1 MREEENEYF
10 SIKDK
15 LSLLAIPLVSLLG
28 VTNVNA
34 AVSDAVALP
43 AVQDNKIVLEAG
55 KEYKGAGFVIPAGTT
70 IEGNDATVYGRV
82 AVGGDNITIDNVNF
96 KDINGSDGR
105 AIVNGPSATLRN
117 LTISNNTFTGYTRH
131 TIELY
136 SNDYS
141 GLRIIKNVDN
151 NHVGNNVTVVVNT
164 KANGI
169 TVSDN
174 IFSSTVRIDG
184 YRDDPTTGVVIQRNT
199 FNEIPD
205 TAISAVKM
213 SGALV
218 DHNTI
223 TVKPDNKWANI
234 AIGELKDSIVSNN
247 TITGSGVAENTGI
260 RMSTIDYRDN
270 TGKVHYLEPSN
281 NVTLSGNE
289 VSNTDTGILVSNGD
303 EISLDNN
310 KVTGTNQA
318 LVIGSNENEQNK
330 QNTGN
335 VNVTSTNSFDGKDAA
350 IKINTEFMASDA
362 KVRVSKGASLTGGT
376 VLDNKDNSSM
386 VEFYAEPTTEEPT
399 DQPTTGDQTA
409 PDVTAPNTGAHH
421 LPSTLVSAIAL
432 VTFIVASAAALSY
445 VAKSFKK

>member
-1 MREEENEYF
+1 MNISLLKRGGL
-10 SIKDK
+10 SK

-96 KDINGSDGR
+96 KDINSSDGR

-136 SNDYS
+136 GNDYS

-223 TVKPDNKWANI
+223 TVKSDNKWANI

-303 EISLDNN
+303 EISLDSN

-386 VEFYAEPTTEEPT
+386 VEFYAEPTTDEPT
-399 DQPTTGDQTA
+399 DQPNTGDQTA

>member
-1 MREEENEYF
+1 MNISLLKRGGL
-10 SIKDK
+10 SK

-43 AVQDNKIVLEAG
+43 AIQDNKIVLEAG

-70 IEGNDATVYGRV
+70 IEGNDATVYGKV
-82 AVGGDNITIDNVNF
+82 IVGGDNITIDNVNF
-96 KDINGSDGR
+96 KGINDSDGR

-117 LTISNNTFTGYTRH
+117 LTISNNTFAGYTRH

-136 SNDYS
+136 GNDYS
-141 GLRIIKNVDN
+141 GLRIIKNVDDN
-151 NHVGNNVTVVVNT
+151 RVGNNVTVVVNA
-164 KANGI
+164 KADGI

-184 YRDDPTTGVVIQRNT
+184 YRDDPTTGVVIQGNT
-199 FNEIPD
+199 FNEVPD

-218 DHNTI
+218 DGNTI
-223 TVKPDNKWANI
+223 TVKSDDKWVNI
-234 AIGELKDSIVSNN
+234 AIGELKDSKVSNN
-247 TITGSGVAENTGI
+247 TITGSGVAESTGI
-260 RMSTIDYRDN
+260 SMSTIDWIDDK
-270 TGKVHYLEPSN
+270 TGTVYYLEPSN
-281 NVTLSGNE
+281 NVVLSGNT
-289 VSNTDTGILVSNGD
+289 VSNTDTGILVSNGG

-310 KVTGTNQA
+310 TVTGTNQA
-318 LVIGSNENEQNK
+318 LVIGFDDNK
-330 QNTGN
+330 QSTGN

-362 KVRVSKGASLTGGT
+362 KVRVSKGASLTGET
-376 VLDNKDNSSM
+376 VLDNNDNSNM

-409 PDVTAPNTGAHH
+409 PDITAPNTGVHH
-421 LPSTLVSAIAL
+421 LPSTPVSAIAL
-432 VTFIVASAAALSY
+432 VTFIVASDAALSY

>member
-1 MREEENEYF
+1 M
-10 SIKDK
+10 SISRLNRGLSR
-15 LSLLAIPLVSLLG
+15 LSLLAIPLVSLFG

-34 AVSDAVALP
+34 AVDDAVDLP
-43 AVQDNKIVLEAG
+43 AVQGNKIVLEAG

-70 IEGNDATVYGRV
+70 IEGNDATVYGKV

-96 KDINGSDGR
+96 KDINGGDGR
-105 AIVNGPSATLRN
+105 AIVNVVNGPSATLRN
-117 LTISNNTFTGYTRH
+117 LTISNNTFAGYTRH

-136 SNDYS
+136 GNDYS
-141 GLRIIKNVDN
+141 GLHIIKNVDDN
-151 NHVGNNVTVVVNT
+151 RVGNNVTVVVNT

-184 YRDDPTTGVVIQRNT
+184 YRDDPTTGVVIQGNT
-199 FNEIPD
+199 FNEVPD

-218 DHNTI
+218 DGNTI
-223 TVKPDNKWANI
+223 TVKSDDKWVNI
-234 AIGELKDSIVSNN
+234 AIGELKDSKVSNN
-247 TITGSGVAENTGI
+247 TITGSGVAESTGI
-260 RMSTIDYRDN
+260 SMSTIDWIDDK
-270 TGKVHYLEPSN
+270 TGTVYYLEPSN
-281 NVTLSGNE
+281 NVVLSGNT
-289 VSNTDTGILVSNGD
+289 VSNTDTGILVSNGG

-310 KVTGTNQA
+310 TVTGTNQA
-318 LVIGSNENEQNK
+318 LVIGFDDNK
-330 QNTGN
+330 QSTGN

-376 VLDNKDNSSM
+376 VLDNNDNSSM

-421 LPSTLVSAIAL
+421 LQSTLVSAIAL
-432 VTFIVASAAALSY
+432 VAFIVASAAALSY

>member
-1 MREEENEYF
+1 MNISLLKRGGL
-10 SIKDK
+10 SK

-136 SNDYS
+136 GNDYS

-151 NHVGNNVTVVVNT
+151 NDVGNNVTVVVNT

-184 YRDDPTTGVVIQRNT
+184 YRDDPTTGVVIQGNT
-199 FNEIPD
+199 FNEVPD

-218 DHNTI
+218 DGNTI
-223 TVKPDNKWANI
+223 TVKSDDKWVNI
-234 AIGELKDSIVSNN
+234 AIGELKDSKVSNN
-247 TITGSGVAENTGI
+247 TITGSGVAESTGI
-260 RMSTIDYRDN
+260 SMSTIDWIDYK
-270 TGKVHYLEPSN
+270 TGTVYYLEPSN
-281 NVTLSGNE
+281 NVVLSGNT

-310 KVTGTNQA
+310 TVTDTNQA
-318 LVIGSNENEQNK
+318 LVIGFDDNK
-330 QNTGN
+330 QSTGN

-350 IKINTEFMASDA
+350 IKINTAFMASDA

-376 VLDNKDNSSM
+376 VLDNDDNSEM
-386 VEFYAEPTTEEPT
+386 VEFYAEPTTDEPT
-399 DQPTTGDQTA
+399 DQPNTGDQTA

-421 LPSTLVSAIAL
+421 LPSTPVSAIAL

>member
-1 MREEENEYF
+1 MNISLLKRGGL
-10 SIKDK
+10 SK

-136 SNDYS
+136 GNDYS
-141 GLRIIKNVDN
+141 GLRIIKNADDN
-151 NHVGNNVTVVVNT
+151 RVGNNVTVVVNT
-164 KANGI
+164 KADGI

-184 YRDDPTTGVVIQRNT
+184 YRDDPTTGVVIQGNT
-199 FNEIPD
+199 FNEVPD

-218 DHNTI
+218 DGNTI
-223 TVKPDNKWANI
+223 TVKSDDKWVNI
-234 AIGELKDSIVSNN
+234 AIGELKDSKVSNN
-247 TITGSGVAENTGI
+247 TITGSGVAESTGI
-260 RMSTIDYRDN
+260 SMSTIDWIDDK
-270 TGKVHYLEPSN
+270 TGTVYYLEPSN
-281 NVTLSGNE
+281 NVVLSGNT

-310 KVTGTNQA
+310 TVTDTNQA
-318 LVIGSNENEQNK
+318 LVIGFDDNK
-330 QNTGN
+330 QSTGN

-350 IKINTEFMASDA
+350 IKINTAFMASDA

-376 VLDNKDNSSM
+376 VLDNDDNSEM
-386 VEFYAEPTTEEPT
+386 VEFYAEPTTDEPT
-399 DQPTTGDQTA
+399 DQPNTGDQTA
-409 PDVTAPNTGAHH
+409 PDITAPNTGAHH
-421 LPSTLVSAIAL
+421 LPSTPVSAIAL

>member
-1 MREEENEYF
+1 M
-10 SIKDK
+10 SISRLNRGLSR
-15 LSLLAIPLVSLLG
+15 LSLLAIPLVSLFG

-34 AVSDAVALP
+34 AVDDAVDLP
-43 AVQDNKIVLEAG
+43 AVQGNKIVLEAG

-70 IEGNDATVYGRV
+70 IEGNDATVYGKV

-96 KDINGSDGR
+96 KDINGGDGR
-105 AIVNGPSATLRN
+105 AIVNVVNGPSATLRN
-117 LTISNNTFTGYTRH
+117 LTISNNTFAGYTRH

-136 SNDYS
+136 GNDYS
-141 GLRIIKNVDN
+141 GLHIIKNVDDN
-151 NHVGNNVTVVVNT
+151 RVGNNVTVVVNT

-184 YRDDPTTGVVIQRNT
+184 YRDDPTTGVVIQGNT
-199 FNEIPD
+199 FNEVPD

-218 DHNTI
+218 DGNTI
-223 TVKPDNKWANI
+223 TVKSDDKWVNI
-234 AIGELKDSIVSNN
+234 AIGELKDSKVSNN
-247 TITGSGVAENTGI
+247 TITGSGVAESTGI
-260 RMSTIDYRDN
+260 SMSTIDWIDDK
-270 TGKVHYLEPSN
+270 TGTVYYLEPSN
-281 NVTLSGNE
+281 NVVLSGNT
-289 VSNTDTGILVSNGD
+289 VSNTDTGILVSNGG

-310 KVTGTNQA
+310 TVTGTNQA
-318 LVIGSNENEQNK
+318 LVIGFDDNK
-330 QNTGN
+330 QSTGN

-376 VLDNKDNSSM
+376 VLDNNDNSSM

-421 LPSTLVSAIAL
+421 LLSTLVSAIAL
-432 VTFIVASAAALSY
+432 VAFIVASAAALSY

>member
-1 MREEENEYF
+1 MNISLLKRGGL
-10 SIKDK
+10 SK

-70 IEGNDATVYGRV
+70 IEGNGATIYGMV
-82 AVGGDNITIDNVNF
+82 SVGGDNITIDNVHFVDDEGGDN
-96 KDINGSDGR
+96 R
-105 AIVNGPSATLRN
+105 AIVSGSGVSSIRN
-117 LTISNNTFTGYTRH
+117 LTVSRNIFTGYIGR
-131 TIELY
+131 TIELS

-141 GLRIIKNVDN
+141 GLTMTGNNDDN
-151 NHVGNNVTVVVNT
+151 HSLNNVTVVLNT
-164 KANGI
+164 KA
-169 TVSDN
+169 DN
-174 IFSSTVRIDG
+174 IKISNNIFGSTVRIEG
-184 YRDDPTTGVVIQRNT
+184 YRDDPTTGVVIQKNT
-199 FNEIPD
+199 FNAIPD

-218 DHNTI
+218 DGNII
-223 TVKPDNKWANI
+223 TVEPDNEWANI
-234 AIGELKDSIVSNN
+234 AIGELKDSTVSNN
-247 TITGSGVAENTGI
+247 TITGSGATKNTGI
-260 RMSTIDYRDN
+260 SMSTTDYIDWD
-270 TGKVHYLEPSN
+270 TGTVYYLEPSN

-289 VSNTDTGILVSNGD
+289 VSNTGTGILVSNGD
-303 EISLDNN
+303 EISLDKN
-310 KVTGTNQA
+310 KITGTNQA
-318 LVIGSNENEQNK
+318 LVIGFNDNK
-330 QNTGN
+330 QSTGN

-376 VLDNKDNSSM
+376 VLDNDDNSEM
-386 VEFYAEPTTEEPT
+386 VEFYAEPTTDEPT
-399 DQPTTGDQTA
+399 DQPNTGDQTA

-421 LPSTLVSAIAL
+421 LPSTPVSAIAL

>member
-1 MREEENEYF
+1 MNISLLKRGGL
-10 SIKDK
+10 SK

-34 AVSDAVALP
+34 AFSDAVDLP
-43 AVQDNKIVLEAG
+43 AAHDNKIVLEAG

-70 IEGNDATVYGRV
+70 IEGNGATIYGMV
-82 AVGGDNITIDNVNF
+82 SVGGDNITIDNVHFVDDEGGDN
-96 KDINGSDGR
+96 R
-105 AIVNGPSATLRN
+105 AIVSGSGVSSIRN
-117 LTISNNTFTGYTRH
+117 LTVSRNIFTGYIGR
-131 TIELY
+131 TIELS

-141 GLRIIKNVDN
+141 GLTMTGNNDDN
-151 NHVGNNVTVVVNT
+151 HSLNNVTVVLNT
-164 KANGI
+164 KA
-169 TVSDN
+169 DN
-174 IFSSTVRIDG
+174 IKISNNIFGSTVRIEG
-184 YRDDPTTGVVIQRNT
+184 YRDDPTTGVVIQKNT
-199 FNEIPD
+199 FNAIPD

-218 DHNTI
+218 DGNII
-223 TVKPDNKWANI
+223 TVEPDNEWANI
-234 AIGELKDSIVSNN
+234 AIGELKDSTVSNN
-247 TITGSGVAENTGI
+247 TITGSGATKNTGI
-260 RMSTIDYRDN
+260 SMSTTDYIDWD
-270 TGKVHYLEPSN
+270 TGTVYYLEPSN

-289 VSNTDTGILVSNGD
+289 VSNTGTGILVSNGD
-303 EISLDNN
+303 EISLDKN
-310 KVTGTNQA
+310 KITGTNQA
-318 LVIGSNENEQNK
+318 LVIGFNDNK
-330 QNTGN
+330 QSTGN

-386 VEFYAEPTTEEPT
+386 VEFYAEPTTDEPT
-399 DQPTTGDQTA
+399 DQPNTGDQTA